1 MKKVNFN
8 AAMNFEVTESWIEK
22 ALNAKPKKKPLYLR
36 PYVIGSAAGVVL
48 AVAVTVFAVIFTSQ
62 APISPQSPVPVKTQ
76 TTTVSSTAPTEP
88 KPSSEQ
94 PTTRKVV
101 PTTAPPTEPEPTQPE
116 PTQPEPTQPKP
127 TEVSA
132 EATTVPVTA
141 GKITKPTE
149 DDGIQYP
156 YREELHKLSDSWII
170 DEETIGN
177 QMGPMGPASPNSGE
191 INSGP
196 VVNPPPDMLKVSD
209 LFTGTITVH
218 MAADSP
224 YNVNGMMQ
232 CEISSYY
239 APADKKIDGVVSL
252 KLTDGENG
260 EKTVWFNPYAYHN
273 IPSGCSYTFTFT
285 GKTAD
290 GEPVTK
296 TVTRILSGKR
306 SVDITI

>member
-48 AVAVTVFAVIFTSQ
+48 AVAVTVFAVILTSK
-62 APISPQSPVPVKTQ
+62 APISPQSPVPVMPQ
-76 TTTVSSTAPTEP
+76 TVTTAAEAPTEP
-88 KPSSEQ
+88 SAKVKPTETQ
-94 PTTRKVV
+94 PTTQATK
-101 PTTAPPTEPEPTQPE
+101 PTEPEPTRPEPARPE
-116 PTQPEPTQPKP
+116 PTRPEPT
-127 TEVSA
+127 EAAA

-156 YREELHKLSDSWII
+156 YREKMYKLSDSWII
-170 DEETIGN
+170 DEEMIEDR
-177 QMGPMGPASPNSGE
+177 MGSMSPCSGE
-191 INSGP
+191 INSSP

-232 CEISSYY
+232 CKISSYY

-285 GKTAD
+285 GKTAN